1 YKHILKGVILY
12 VLSQAEQP
20 NKFEKDI
27 TPIHVYLDDKTD
39 MDSNINIFSIDALD
53 DLLDTL
59 NFKVSTKLSTKYDE
73 SDILKIINS
82 KISVFTH
89 NSEEKFHITFYN
101 FNQRPSFA
109 VYDSSSLNCSLA
121 CNGLV
126 SSNSIHTKMYDN
138 YVSGF
143 GVKGI
148 ETEFSTIVDS
158 AQLWN
163 SLFVTNKDNGLHA
176 FQSHSTLVNNIANID
191 SQDFNSLFNQS
202 YWVTFIDP
210 SVDLSY
216 FDDSENPLYIIHYS
230 DQTSSLNY
238 ESITVTNKIKR
249 YEDTLFEYLEKVHK
263 SYKPA
268 NIENIIRS
276 FNILN
281 GEWLLRIIG
290 DKKAND
296 NSVREKLSVISAYK
310 NVMSLLDNNRIT
322 WIPVSLEEILRV
334 SRLQGIDKTSDLFSN
349 RELGYKGTTSDDL
362 LLIGV
367 EEDKNKANIYLLPVE
382 VKIGLNKKNVSN
394 KAQLQLSKTFEILKE

>member
-1 YKHILKGVILY
+1 
-12 VLSQAEQP
+12 
-20 NKFEKDI
+20 
-27 TPIHVYLDDKTD
+27 
-39 MDSNINIFSIDALD
+39 
-53 DLLDTL
+53 
-59 NFKVSTKLSTKYDE
+59 
-73 SDILKIINS
+73 
-82 KISVFTH
+82 
-89 NSEEKFHITFYN
+89 
-101 FNQRPSFA
+101 
-109 VYDSSSLNCSLA
+109 
-121 CNGLV
+121 
-126 SSNSIHTKMYDN
+126 
-138 YVSGF
+138 
-143 GVKGI
+143 
-148 ETEFSTIVDS
+148 
-158 AQLWN
+158 
-163 SLFVTNKDNGLHA
+163 
-176 FQSHSTLVNNIANID
+176 
-191 SQDFNSLFNQS
+191 
-202 YWVTFIDP
+202 
-210 SVDLSY
+210 
-216 FDDSENPLYIIHYS
+216 
-230 DQTSSLNY
+230 SLNY
-238 ESITVTNKIKR
+238 YFITVTNKIKR

-394 KAQLQLSKTFEILKE
+394 KAQLQLSKTFEILKEQLIDDTQNKAQQTFYRFFFLNLYFSNLEKFIRNDLVNEEKYTNILNKKYQILNADNFFSQKLNEQYYSGVSVLFTTNNIIRKFHEIPDEPILELQLNEQDGYTDTEKSYEEVLNE